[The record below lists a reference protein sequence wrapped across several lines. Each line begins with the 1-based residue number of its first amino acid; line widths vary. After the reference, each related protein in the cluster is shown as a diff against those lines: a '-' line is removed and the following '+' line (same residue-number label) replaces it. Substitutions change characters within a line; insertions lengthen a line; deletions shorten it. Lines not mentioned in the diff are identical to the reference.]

1 MQQEEIIKFAKRKGD
16 GFAFSVSDLPDYVS
30 RTMADKTLC
39 LMARTG
45 KIRRIMRGIYDLPRW
60 SDILKKECPPD
71 YGEVAKALARKFGW
85 TLLPSDEGALNG
97 FGLST
102 QIPARMIYLS
112 DGPSKSY
119 KIGRYI
125 MEFQHRCFRETDI
138 KGRDA
143 RMVVRALKG
152 LGREYANGEIVE
164 KIAKRYSDEEWNGI
178 IDASSRVSSWIK
190 DLLYAEKARRNAN
203 HEN

>member
-1 MQQEEIIKFAKRKGD
+1 MQQEEIIKFVKSKGD
-16 GFAFSVSDLPDYVS
+16 GFAFSVSDLPDYAS
-30 RTMADKTLC
+30 RTMFDKTLC
-39 LMARTG
+39 IMAKSG

-60 SDILKKECPPD
+60 SDVLNKECPPEL
-71 YGEVAKALARKFGW
+71 GEVAKALARKFGW

-119 KIGRYI
+119 QVGRHI
-125 MEFQHRCFRETDI
+125 LEFQHRCFRETDM
-138 KGRDA
+138 KGRSA

-152 LGREYANGEIVE
+152 LGKTYANEEIVE
-164 KIAKRYSDEEWNGI
+164 KIAKRYSNEEWDEI
-178 IDASSRVSSWIK
+178 VDATQRVSSWIR
-190 DLLYAEKARRNAN
+190 DLLYAEKNRRQVK
-203 HEN
+203 HED